1 MASSSLHTDLRP
13 LKVGDSEFTHVRVTK
28 ILPLPLVDPDV
39 RIEIAES
46 LGEGGSPCIRAKVLP
61 LRDLWVQTELLARP
75 PEVCG
80 SDGGEETAT

>member
-1 MASSSLHTDLRP
+1 MATWSLHRNWRP
-13 LKVGDSEFTHVRVTK
+13 LKLGDSKFTHVRVTK

-46 LGEGGSPCIRAKVLP
+46 LGEGGSPCIRAAVMP
-61 LRDLWVQTELLARP
+61 FRGLWVQTELLARP

-80 SDGGEETAT
+80 SDGKTKTTT

>member
-1 MASSSLHTDLRP
+1 
-13 LKVGDSEFTHVRVTK
+13 
-28 ILPLPLVDPDV
+28 V

-80 SDGGEETAT
+80 SDGGEETTT